1 MLVRIRA
8 AQIALLALA
17 IASCGRTAAATNG
30 PFALSIGPGISTNL
44 TASDAVRIS
53 RAYLDAQTP
62 ELAAPELH
70 APPQIMAVWAVH
82 ANDGIA
88 LDGCIPSGQGDRIV
102 WITKGTGDYLNLVDH
117 AWSKAASAELVCS
130 GPGPAGT
137 IVIDDASGSI
147 LGVYPENGAYP
158 HPKQ

>member
-1 MLVRIRA
+1 MRWRNGGHEWTLCAVNRA
-8 AQIALLALA
+8 GHCDQ
-17 IASCGRTAAATNG
+17 
-30 PFALSIGPGISTNL
+30 
-44 TASDAVRIS
+44 SDGFGSGSIS

-70 APPQIMAVWAVH
+70 APPQITAVWAVH

-102 WITKGTGDYLNLVDH
+102 WITKGTGDYLNLVDR

-137 IVIDDASGSI
+137 IVIDDASGTI
-147 LGVYPENGAYP
+147 LGVYPENSAYP
-158 HPKQ
+158 HPTQ